1 MSNNCD
7 DPNIINNEENTKPPT
22 SGSTGRSRQKTKPLP
37 TGTVGGGSGSTST
50 TRPSG
55 TPVSGFSTTGGG
67 AGSNGGSSGGGGGG
81 GGGGSS
87 GGGGA
92 GVGGGGAPSG
102 GGGGQDDE
110 NDNQGS
116 PCQEPPEEQ
125 EEEQDEGG
133 WAQPK
138 TEYGRKKGEKIKSKH
153 PCGNCGKNAKGKEFK
168 PRSLYPFNKV
178 TQTESGHVIEI
189 DDTPGSE
196 RISLIHRS
204 GSNVEY
210 FPNGDVL
217 TQDVRDSYCH
227 VFRDQ
232 YVHLGGYSSVTV
244 NKGVRI
250 LINSDAENN
259 TKEENV
265 NFDIHIAKNANV
277 NIYLE
282 EGNMNISLD
291 KGSINTRVNEGDINI
306 RQDKGNFNHTVAGD
320 YNLEVGGHM
329 HVVVGGDVVNEIG
342 GSRDE
347 RIDGD
352 FDQKYLTKPS
362 GYLGEFLLGQ
372 RREYVA
378 KDKFIQVD
386 ENINEKAKHKK
397 QELQSQEKTIFGS
410 CVTKT
415 GGNWWLVSTAGIAI
429 EGLQTISI
437 KSKLDM
443 DIFGAEYRGKMRV
456 YSGDNLQLIGEKFT
470 VLRCAT
476 DKIELKSP
484 KDVTLKT
491 PYLYKPDEKPA
502 PNFTPDPKP
511 INLDNPSQY
520 TTVKPILTKSHMQN
534 NKKQWVPT
542 NSKK

>member
-1 MSNNCD
+1 MNKNCD
-7 DPNIINNEENTKPPT
+7 DPNFLNNEQNSKPPVGG
-22 SGSTGRSRQKTKPLP
+22 SGGRSKQKTKKLP
-37 TGTVGGGSGSTST
+37 TGDPVETLVDSETPSTGG
-50 TRPSG
+50 
-55 TPVSGFSTTGGG
+55 PVTGFSTTGSETGG
-67 AGSNGGSSGGGGGG
+67 SGGGGGG
-81 GGGGSS
+81 GAGGGTGDSGGGAGGS
-87 GGGGA
+87 GGGGGA
-92 GVGGGGAPSG
+92 GGGSG
-102 GGGGQDDE
+102 QS
-110 NDNQGS
+110 S
-116 PCQEPPEEQ
+116 PCKEEPEDKQ
-125 EEEQDEGG
+125 EEYDVDG
-133 WAQPK
+133 WVQPK
-138 TEYGRKKGEKIKSKH
+138 TEHGRNKGKKIKQKH
-153 PCGNCGKNAKGKEFK
+153 PCGNCGKNAKSEEFK
-168 PRSLYPFNKV
+168 PNTIYPFNKV
-178 TQTESGHVIEI
+178 TQTESGHVIEV

-196 RISLIHRS
+196 RLTLMHRA

-217 TQDVRDSYCH
+217 KQDVRDSY
-227 VFRDQ
+227 VQIFRDQ

-244 NKGVRI
+244 NKGLRI
-250 LINSDAENN
+250 LINADDEDNK
-259 TKEENV
+259 KEEHV

-291 KGSINTRVNEGDINI
+291 KGSINTRLNEGDINI
-306 RQDKGNFNHTVAGD
+306 RQDKGNLNHTVAGD

-329 HVVVGGDVVNEIG
+329 HVVVGGNVVNEIG

-352 FDQKYLTKPS
+352 FDQKYLTNSS
-362 GYLGEFLLGQ
+362 GYLGEFLLGE

-386 ENINEKAKHKK
+386 QNINEKAQHKK

-410 CVTKT
+410 HVTKT
-415 GGNWWLVSTAGIAI
+415 GGNWWLVSTAGVAI

-456 YSGDNLQLIGEKFT
+456 YSGDNLELIGEKFT
-470 VLRCAT
+470 VLRSAT
-476 DKIELKSP
+476 DKVELKTP

-491 PYLYKPDEKPA
+491 PILYKPDDKKA
-502 PNFTPDPKP
+502 PGFSKDPKP
-511 INLDNPSQY
+511 FNGDNPSQY
-520 TTVKPILTKSHMQN
+520 TTVKPILTKSYMQN

>member
-1 MSNNCD
+1 MNNNCD

-22 SGSTGRSRQKTKPLP
+22 GGSRGRSRQRTKPLP
-37 TGTVGGGSGSTST
+37 SGNVGVTPITTEETGTGG
-50 TRPSG
+50 
-55 TPVSGFSTTGGG
+55 PVSGFSIGGGG
-67 AGSNGGSSGGGGGG
+67 AGSGGGGGG
-81 GGGGSS
+81 AGSGGGGGGDGSGAGAGAGG

-92 GVGGGGAPSG
+92 GGGVDDDETNNQGAP
-102 GGGGQDDE
+102 
-110 NDNQGS
+110 
-116 PCQEPPEEQ
+116 CPEESDEQ
-125 EEEQDEGG
+125 EEEQEEGG
-133 WAQPK
+133 WAQPQ
-138 TEYGRKKGEKIKSKH
+138 TEYGRKKGKKIKTKH
-153 PCGNCGKNAKGKEFK
+153 PCGNCGKNAKSKEFK

-196 RISLIHRS
+196 RISLMHRS

-259 TKEENV
+259 TKEENL

-329 HVVVGGDVVNEIG
+329 HVVVGGNVVNEIG

-352 FDQKYLTKPS
+352 FDQKYLTNSS
-362 GYLGEFLLGQ
+362 GYLGEYLLGD
-372 RREYVA
+372 RRSYIANHSYTEVGKTSTEVA
-378 KDKFIQVD
+378 NERFETYKSAFTTINDVYQFLCNNIARIEAKNSITLNSKKD
-386 ENINEKAKHKK
+386 
-397 QELQSQEKTIFGS
+397 LTLRSFG
-410 CVTKT
+410 
-415 GGNWWLVSTAGIAI
+415 NF
-429 EGLQTISI
+429 
-437 KSKLDM
+437 
-443 DIFGAEYRGKMRV
+443 DIFGGLDGK
-456 YSGDNLQLIGEKFT
+456 T
-470 VLRCAT
+470 
-476 DKIELKSP
+476 ELKIYTESRLNIIGKNLLSLTALTSPLELNSPLSVDARSP
-484 KDVTLKT
+484 KLKKKDLVDGPGYQPQPTPNTSVTAVSNPDSVKT
-491 PYLYKPDEKPA
+491 K
-502 PNFTPDPKP
+502 
-511 INLDNPSQY
+511 Q
-520 TTVKPILTKSHMQN
+520 HMEN